1 MIRLLGSYD
10 SWIVLL
16 SLVIALFTSY
26 SALNLSYKIS
36 QLTGKS
42 KLGWLIISGFVMG
55 CGIWTM
61 HFVGMMAFHLGIE
74 VNYNGMTTVIS
85 ILASI
90 LASLLAF
97 YVTMAKQ
104 VTQAKLVV
112 GSLLMGSGI
121 VTMHY
126 TGMAS
131 MESSLLKI
139 TYNETLWLV
148 SAVIA
153 VIASYAALYLLTRF
167 RNESKARWFKLAAA
181 LLMGLAVTGMHY
193 TGMEAAMFWCLTP
206 GALEQLSEAGLNLSL
221 LIAVS
226 SVMILV
232 VLVTWT
238 ALYWER
244 LVLRRM
250 AYSDPLTGLPNR
262 HAMNHEFDET
272 LRDTKEYAVL
282 FIDLDQFKLINDTL
296 GHDVGDL
303 LVKEVGSRINQF
315 VNKQRWIFRLGGDEF
330 LLVTADLKQLSA
342 ESLAEMILEELRRPF
357 WLEGNELYVTSS
369 IGISYAPQ
377 HGQSRTELL
386 KAADTAMYY
395 AKSQGKNQ
403 YCAYNEELDRKLARR
418 MEIEKGLRT
427 ALMLGELSTFYQPKW
442 NATTNRPIGFEA
454 LLRWKHPQLGAIA
467 PDEFIPIAEETGL
480 IIPITRWVLD
490 QACRDCQ
497 EWNGKGSS
505 KLGVSVNLSANVF
518 ETRSVGD
525 MVNEALVHSGLRPEL
540 LELEITESTVMY
552 HAVEATAQLVPL
564 QEAGVRVSM
573 DNFGSGYSFLGSID
587 RIPFQTLKIDKLY
600 MQDYESPSKRAIV
613 NTIITLAQQLNIE
626 LVAEGVETE
635 RQLQFLRQAGC
646 TIMQGY
652 YFKKPMPREE
662 VDAWLDGLSA

>member
-1 MIRLLGSYD
+1 
-10 SWIVLL
+10 
-16 SLVIALFTSY
+16 
-26 SALNLSYKIS
+26 
-36 QLTGKS
+36 
-42 KLGWLIISGFVMG
+42 MG

-61 HFVGMMAFHLGIE
+61 HFVGMIAFHLGIE
-74 VNYNGMTTVIS
+74 VNYNGITTLIS

-90 LASLLAF
+90 MASLLAF
-97 YVTMAKQ
+97 YVTLAKQ
-104 VTQAKLVV
+104 VTRMKLLI

-131 MESSLLKI
+131 MESSILRI
-139 TYNETLWLV
+139 TYDETIWII
-148 SAVIA
+148 SALIA

-167 RNESKARWFKLAAA
+167 RNESKARWLKLAAA

-193 TGMEAAMFWCLTP
+193 TGMEAAMFWCTTP
-206 GALEQLSEAGLNLSL
+206 ELLDQLKDTGVDLSL

-232 VLVTWT
+232 VLVTLA

-244 LVLRRM
+244 LVLKRM

-262 HAMNHEFDET
+262 HAMNYEFDET
-272 LRDTKEYAVL
+272 LRGDQEYAVL

-296 GHDVGDL
+296 GHDTGDL
-303 LVKEVGSRINQF
+303 LVKEVGSRISQF
-315 VNKQRWIFRLGGDEF
+315 VNKERRIFRLGGDEF
-330 LLVTADLKQLSA
+330 LLLSSDLKQMPA
-342 ESLAEMILEELRRPF
+342 ESLAEMILEELRHPYL
-357 WLEGNELYVTSS
+357 LEGNELYITSS

-377 HGQSRTELL
+377 HGRSRTELL

-442 NATTNRPIGFEA
+442 NAVTNKPIGFEA
-454 LLRWKHPQLGAIA
+454 LLRWKHPQLGTIA

-480 IIPITRWVLD
+480 IVPITRWVLD
-490 QACRDCQ
+490 QACKDCQ
-497 EWNGKGSS
+497 SWNGKGSS
-505 KLGVSVNLSANVF
+505 RLGVSVNLSANVF
-518 ETRSVGD
+518 ETRDVQG
-525 MVNEALVHSGLRPEL
+525 MVNEALLHSGLRPEL

-552 HAVEATAQLVPL
+552 HAAEATEQLVPL

-613 NTIITLAQQLNIE
+613 NTIITLAQQLDIE

-646 TIMQGY
+646 SIMQGY